1 MQLRY
6 DLIGGGFGSRTLFHD
21 HGCICED
28 KFITLADS
36 LHGQINEI
44 VKHQFALIE
53 MDMEILKAKNVI
65 EESERDPMFKG
76 KVGAEVKRAKRE
88 IERLGRVVE
97 SDAQECTPRGQS

>member
-6 DLIGGGFGSRTLFHD
+6 NLIGGRFGSPTLFHD
-21 HGCICED
+21 HRRICENN
-28 KFITLADS
+28 FRTLADS

-44 VKHQFALIE
+44 VKQQLALVE
-53 MDMEILKAKNVI
+53 MDMQILKAENVI

-88 IERLGRVVE
+88 IKRLGRVVE
-97 SDAQECTPRGQS
+97 